1 MKSKRSIK
9 TTRLNVGF
17 RGRWEMYCLNML
29 HLTSCNSGGSTPF
42 IEPISQDFLIS
53 GLSRKGTSRCFAMI
67 VESRIVG
74 ISIMEFC
81 RRRFW
86 SGLRHIKQLTMC
98 WVQGPAGVVRVS
110 CIRNHFHAISGDGK
124 KGSSVIL
131 ASKQSVSGVTPLLC
145 GRRGGGIE

>member
-9 TTRLNVGF
+9 TTRPSVGF

-29 HLTSCNSGGSTPF
+29 RLTSCNSGGCTLF
-42 IEPISQDFLIS
+42 IEPISRGFLIS
-53 GLSRKGTSRCFAMI
+53 GPNPKGMSRCFAMI

-81 RRRFW
+81 RKRFW
-86 SGLRHIKQLTMC
+86 NGLQHIKQLTMR
-98 WVQGPAGVVRVS
+98 WVQGPVGDVRVS
-110 CIRNHFHAISGDGK
+110 CIKNHFHVISGDGK
-124 KGSSVIL
+124 KDNSVIL
-131 ASKQSVSGVTPLLC
+131 ASKQSVSGATHLLC